1 MADVSIRALAEIFYR
16 ASAERDVERAL
27 AIIADDVSWLVQGPV
42 DVFPFLGQRHGKAAV
57 REGYRDIARKLEI
70 TSYDVEA
77 LLIDGERSA
86 ALIRISAIVRATG
99 RAMSVRTTQFAR
111 WRDGMIVEMHGVI
124 DTYDMVEQTLGRS
137 LGAARLDIERTPIVA
152 WTSSS
157 SSGTKG
163 ESVLKPICV

>member
-27 AIIADDVSWLVQGPV
+27 AIVADDVSWLVQGPV

-77 LLIDGERSA
+77 LLVDGDRSA
-86 ALIRISAIVRATG
+86 ALIRISSIVRATG
-99 RAMSVRTTQFAR
+99 RTMSVRTSQFAR
-111 WRDGMIVEMHGVI
+111 FRNGLIVEMHAVI

-137 LGAARLDIERTPIVA
+137 LGAARQDIERTPVVA
-152 WTSSS
+152 
-157 SSGTKG
+157 
-163 ESVLKPICV
+163 